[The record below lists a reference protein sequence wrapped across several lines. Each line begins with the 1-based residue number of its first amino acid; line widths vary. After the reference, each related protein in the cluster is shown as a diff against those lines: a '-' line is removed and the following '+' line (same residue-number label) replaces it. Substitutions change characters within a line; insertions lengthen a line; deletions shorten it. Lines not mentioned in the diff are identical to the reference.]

1 MFSIFRDNRDDLQ
14 DLSGFPVVERTSF
27 QLYHWLNY
35 DSTSFINLAQ
45 LIPLQVTRLGR
56 TMRPRWG
63 LLEKNV
69 NDINVALTL
78 LKERMMQQIFVC
90 VRAKYQSGRSPTRFL
105 WHKLESFFSTQDG
118 MQGHPGSSLSP
129 VFNPSVPVYQYWIWL
144 QWRIVRFGK
153 VFCPWLHNSSLD
165 LDSKA
170 LTTRTKCISQCKI
183 KWAKERKT

>member
-14 DLSGFPVVERTSF
+14 DLSGFPLVERTSF

-35 DSTSFINLAQ
+35 DSSSFINLAQ

-56 TMRPRWG
+56 TMRPCWG

-69 NDINVALTL
+69 NDINVALTI

-90 VRAKYQSGRSPTRFL
+90 VRAKCQSGRSPTRFL

-118 MQGHPGSSLSP
+118 MQGHPGSSHRYPFISIESGCNDALWDLVKCFAHDYTTLVSIWIP
-129 VFNPSVPVYQYWIWL
+129 KHWPLGQSVSVSVKSNEPKN
-144 QWRIVRFGK
+144 GK
-153 VFCPWLHNSSLD
+153 LNL
-165 LDSKA
+165 KN
-170 LTTRTKCISQCKI
+170 
-183 KWAKERKT
+183 